1 MAAFG
6 WSGPLGK
13 LLANGSNSMLLSEC
27 SMVDYIGVATLEA
40 LIGEM
45 GVATFIAALA
55 TEIEADYGR
64 WNAFEK
70 APRLASHSA
79 VGVIELMPITDGQ
92 LYSFK
97 YVNGHPSNTAAGLLT
112 VTAFGVLAEVGTG
125 YPLLV
130 SELTVTTA
138 LRTAAMSALAAKW
151 MARPDSRVM
160 ALIGNGAQSEFQA
173 IAFRRM
179 LGIEELRLFDT
190 DVSATAKLERNLR
203 TMPDLA
209 DVGIIRARSTAEA
222 VRGADIVTTV
232 TADKC
237 NATIVTPPMIVGGM
251 HLNAVGGDCPGKT
264 ELHPDI
270 LLRPDCRI
278 VVEYEPQSR
287 IEGEV
292 QQLSRDVPVIEF
304 ARVVSGEKQGR
315 ASSREVTLFD
325 SVGFALE
332 DYSALRF
339 LHQLL
344 GEYPQYRCQVDLIPD
359 LDSPK
364 DLYGGTLGDRR
375 RARLRKAA

>member
-1 MAAFG
+1 
-6 WSGPLGK
+6 
-13 LLANGSNSMLLSEC
+13 
-27 SMVDYIGVATLEA
+27 MVDYIGVATLEA
-40 LIGEM
+40 LIEEM
-45 GVATFIAALA
+45 GVATFIEALA
-55 TEIEADYGR
+55 TEIEADYRR

-97 YVNGHPSNTAAGLLT
+97 YVNGHPGNTAAGLLT

-125 YPLLV
+125 YPLLL

-209 DVGIIRARSTAEA
+209 DVRIVRARSTAEA
-222 VRGADIVTTV
+222 VRGADIVTTL
-232 TADKC
+232 TADKR

-292 QQLSRDVPVIEF
+292 QQLSPHVPVIEF
-304 ARVVSGEKQGR
+304 ARVVLGEKPGR
-315 ASSREVTLFD
+315 ASSLEVTLFD

-344 GEYPQYRCQVDLIPD
+344 REYPQYRCQVDLVPD

-364 DLYGGTLGDRR
+364 DLYGGTLGGRR
-375 RARLRKAA
+375 RTRLRKAA